1 MTETTKG
8 TTAQGLLSSEHAAQY
23 LGISPR
29 TLHNWRWLG
38 GGKGPA
44 FVRVGRA
51 VRYDVRTL
59 DAWIA
64 GRTFDS
70 TSAADHDTLKAA

>member
-1 MTETTKG
+1 M
-8 TTAQGLLSSEHAAQY
+8 TTATEGLLSTENAARY

-29 TLHNWRWLG
+29 TLNNWRCLG

-59 DAWIA
+59 DAWIT

-70 TSAADHDTLKAA
+70 TSAADHEALKAA

>member
-1 MTETTKG
+1 MTKTPE
-8 TTAQGLLSSEHAAQY
+8 GLFSTEHAARY

-29 TLHNWRWLG
+29 TLNNWRCLG

-59 DAWIA
+59 DAWVA
-64 GRTFDS
+64 GRTYNS
-70 TSAADHDTLKAA
+70 TSAADHEAVLKAA